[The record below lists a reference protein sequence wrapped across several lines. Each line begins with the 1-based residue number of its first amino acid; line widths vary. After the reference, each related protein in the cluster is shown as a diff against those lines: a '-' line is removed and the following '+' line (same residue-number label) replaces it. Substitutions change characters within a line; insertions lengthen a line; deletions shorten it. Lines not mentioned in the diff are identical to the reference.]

1 MFSSISSTEINS
13 LCIISP
19 IFLAISFF
27 LFGINPNIYMTEKM
41 LIAILDGDEITPYL
55 YNDLE
60 YAVFDDYKELQ
71 MIKSAYPQAV
81 MSGSG
86 STYFI
91 LENLGKSSLGE
102 DFEFI
107 NNLKF
112 VSQGVGLAD

>member
-1 MFSSISSTEINS
+1 
-13 LCIISP
+13 
-19 IFLAISFF
+19 
-27 LFGINPNIYMTEKM
+27 MTEKM
-41 LIAILDGDEITPYL
+41 LEALNTNQDIKPYL

-71 MIKSAYPQAV
+71 IIKNIYPQAI

-91 LENLGKSSLGE
+91 LENLETSNL
-102 DFEFI
+102 DNNYEFI

-112 VSQGVGLAD
+112 IPNGVGLID